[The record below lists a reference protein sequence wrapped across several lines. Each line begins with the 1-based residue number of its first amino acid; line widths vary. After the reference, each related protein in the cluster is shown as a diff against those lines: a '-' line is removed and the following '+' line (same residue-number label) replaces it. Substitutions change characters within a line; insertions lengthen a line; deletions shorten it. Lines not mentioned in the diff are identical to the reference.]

1 MHSGFKVLFIAF
13 FQGIR
18 GLFLCPY
25 DHPGTISA
33 ASPCLQNSKRLSFTV
48 PQDGMP
54 GQPPLWG
61 IWGGMCETFQ
71 LLLANFLRWS
81 MLWYKELSAHEQ
93 TNRSSLIY
101 IDGFC
106 NSMKA
111 HVEGLFPSSHCIQ
124 DLFLCCIK
132 REMDSEEFVI
142 HDCFKSQMRKDH
154 EFKLP
159 ECLITK
165 ASCSPGAHSYRKQM
179 PTTLVSSHQLWRAEL
194 SSPRMHKGWHG
205 GKCRQM
211 PFLEPP
217 KSKRSVVW
225 KDKAYVYLI
234 LLMYRYVSSASL
246 ITPATSK

>member
-71 LLLANFLRWS
+71 LLLASFLRWS

-132 REMDSEEFVI
+132 RERWI
-142 HDCFKSQMRKDH
+142 QKSLSSMIALNPKWERIKNLSCRSAWSQKPHAAQERTAIASKCQRRWSH
-154 EFKLP
+154 HTSFGELSFLP
-159 ECLITK
+159 LECTK
-165 ASCSPGAHSYRKQM
+165 ADMVESAD
-179 PTTLVSSHQLWRAEL
+179 
-194 SSPRMHKGWHG
+194 
-205 GKCRQM
+205 KC
-211 PFLEPP
+211 PF
-217 KSKRSVVW
+217 
-225 KDKAYVYLI
+225 
-234 LLMYRYVSSASL
+234 
-246 ITPATSK
+246 